1 MKYMKYHCVNIDTQ
15 KKKKKASQNKE
26 NNNNNKTRKNI
37 GDYDYLDKK

>member
-1 MKYMKYHCVNIDTQ
+1 MKYMKYHCMNIDTQ
-15 KKKKKASQNKE
+15 KKKKASQNKE

>member
-37 GDYDYLDKK
+37 GYYDYLDKK

>member
-37 GDYDYLDKK
+37 GYYDKK